1 MNKPHQVR
9 PFAIAAAAVAA
20 AMIAAGCSS
29 SSSGSSSS
37 GAATASAPGITATP
51 DPHRQP
57 PAAHRPAAPGYSEIA
72 PAANAYFQYVNAHGG
87 IYGRKIK
94 YTYLDDGYDPSK
106 TVSDV
111 HQLILQDNVYAIFD
125 GLGTPTHLAAVSFI
139 NSSKVPD
146 VFVASGCDCWNDP
159 SKYPETFGWQLDY
172 IREGKIL
179 GAYVKKHFAGKKIGY
194 FYQNDEFGQDGVK
207 GLDDEIPHSQVVS
220 RQTYVPT
227 NVNIGPPV
235 AALKASGAQVV
246 VSFAIPAFNA
256 LLKLTSLKLGFS
268 PTLVASNVGT
278 DPITLGGLLEAY
290 AKQGGATVN
299 GNQLTQGIITDG
311 YLPTLGD
318 TGNSWIALFKKVH
331 DTYDTKAPFD
341 GNVLYGEAVAYAFV
355 QAMMKGRQEPDQGRP
370 GQRDQRRAVA
380 GAGGS
385 ALRLLRH
392 RSRRGH
398 RGLHRRDQ
406 ERRARP
412 AGPRLRHRHQPD
424 RGGHRV
430 HRVGAGGARQR
441 DAVGG
446 RPRQRPYHAHR
457 CWPATA
463 GRIPGRWQARRLA
476 SARRR
481 PPRRPAPRDRPPG
494 ARPERGLPA

>member
-1 MNKPHQVR
+1 MNKPLRVR
-9 PFAIAAAAVAA
+9 SFAIAAAAVAS
-20 AMIAAGCSS
+20 AMVAAGCSS
-29 SSSGSSSS
+29 SSSPSSSS
-37 GAATASAPGITATP
+37 GAATASAPGITA
-51 DPHRQP
+51 HQILIGSHQP
-57 PAAHRPAAPGYSEIA
+57 LTGPAAPGYSEIA

-111 HQLILQDNVYAIFD
+111 HQLILQDNVYAIFN

-159 SKYPETFGWQLDY
+159 SKYPQTFGWQLDY

-179 GAYVKKHFAGKKIGY
+179 GAYIKQHFAGKKIGY

-207 GLDDEIPHSQVVS
+207 GLDYEIPHSQVVS

-227 NVNIGPPV
+227 NVNVGPAV

-256 LLKLTSLKLGFS
+256 LFKLTGLKLGFS

-278 DPITLGGLLEAY
+278 DAITLGGLLEAY

-311 YLPTLGD
+311 YLPTLGN

-341 GNVLYGEAVAYAFV
+341 GNVLYGEAAGYAFV
-355 QAMMKGRQEPDQGRP
+355 QAMMKAGKNPTRADLVSAINAGLPQGP
-370 GQRDQRRAVA
+370 AVA
-380 GAGGS
+380 PYAYSATNHDGITGAYIGVIKNGALVQQGPVYVTDTTQTGAVTAYTGS
-385 ALRLLRH
+385 EQA
-392 RSRRGH
+392 
-398 RGLHRRDQ
+398 
-406 ERRARP
+406 AP
-412 AGPRLRHRHQPD
+412 ASGMP
-424 RGGHRV
+424 
-430 HRVGAGGARQR
+430 
-441 DAVGG
+441 
-446 RPRQRPYHAHR
+446 
-457 CWPATA
+457 
-463 GRIPGRWQARRLA
+463 
-476 SARRR
+476 
-481 PPRRPAPRDRPPG
+481 
-494 ARPERGLPA
+494 